1 MINPAAVRAD
11 HADRMGIRF
20 GKPDPVSRRPR
31 RDERYRTER
40 LTSPLG
46 SVLDVS
52 ASGMRIRCEA
62 RPPLNKGDAQ
72 SFVLQVEGRR
82 IRLPGIVAWVR
93 RSSLLSKVHEVGVR
107 FTDQRAGVRKL
118 LEQIGQ
124 HGFLPGG
131 SEGGAAAASGGN
143 ASASSRG
150 TGRTGAASAD
160 PHERALPSVGIEV
173 DDLYALL
180 GVARD
185 ASDAE
190 IRSTFHTLARELHP
204 DAGGDAADPDRFAE
218 INKAYRVLRDPALRE
233 RYDQMLIA
241 SERSGGHAPEQ
252 AA

>member
-1 MINPAAVRAD
+1 
-11 HADRMGIRF
+11 MGIRF
-20 GKPDPVSRRPR
+20 GKPYPVSRRPR

-82 IRLPGIVAWVR
+82 IRLPGVVAWVR
-93 RSSLLSKVHEVGVR
+93 RASLLSKVHEVGVR
-107 FTDQRAGVRKL
+107 FTDQRPGVRKL

-124 HGFLPGG
+124 HGFLPGTG
-131 SEGGAAAASGGN
+131 EEDAVAPSGRTG
-143 ASASSRG
+143 SASSG
-150 TGRTGAASAD
+150 GARQAEACSAD
-160 PHERALPSVGIEV
+160 PHEHPLPSVGIEV

-204 DAGGDAADPDRFAE
+204 DAAGQAADPDRFAE
-218 INKAYRVLRDPALRE
+218 INKAYRVLRDSALRE

-241 SERSGGHAPEQ
+241 SERSVGQAPEQ